1 MKKFLTMLLCLA
13 LMLTAVAFA
22 EESTTSNLNIQ
33 ISEIELN
40 FGEPITLNQTVSYS
54 FGMQDGVLW
63 FEIGVLENEA
73 AVLVG
78 QVEIHD
84 EARYISVDGAEDA
97 LELNYGV
104 LNESLN
110 KSLDEIKAGV
120 EQMND
125 PDSIAEEI
133 KAMASEYEGVSVEEL
148 GDLDYKISY
157 TSPESGMGGSFRM
170 VLSLGGEKDFDL
182 TSKNVVEISE
192 DMEEYPDNDVMTVA
206 VSKIAALET
215 DENIAAL
222 VVSAANVFGETIKT
236 IAE

>member
-1 MKKFLTMLLCLA
+1 MKKLLAMLLCLV
-13 LMLTAVAFA
+13 LMLTAAAFA
-22 EESTTSNLNIQ
+22 EETTTTSLNIQ
-33 ISEIELN
+33 ISEIEVN
-40 FGEPITLNQTVSYS
+40 FGEPTTLNQTISYA

-63 FEIGVLENEA
+63 FDLGVLENGET
-73 AVLVG
+73 VLDG

-84 EARYISVDGAEDA
+84 EARYISVDGANDA

-104 LNESLN
+104 LNDFLD
-110 KSLDEIKAGV
+110 KSLEEIKAGV

-125 PDSIAEEI
+125 PASITEEI
-133 KAMASEYEGVSVEEL
+133 KGMASEHENVTVEEL

-157 TSPESGMGGSFRM
+157 YKPELGVGCSFRM
-170 VLSLGGEKDFDL
+170 VLSLGGEKNFDL

-206 VSKIAALET
+206 VAKIAELET

-222 VVSAANVFGETIKT
+222 VVNAANMFGGTIKT
-236 IAE
+236 LAE